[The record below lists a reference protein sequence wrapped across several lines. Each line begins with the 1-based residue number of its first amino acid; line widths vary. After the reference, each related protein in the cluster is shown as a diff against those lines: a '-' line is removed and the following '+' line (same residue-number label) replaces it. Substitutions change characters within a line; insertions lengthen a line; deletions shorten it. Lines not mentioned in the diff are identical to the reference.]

1 MLQPL
6 NPEQVQPTVQNL
18 LAFLDREDVN
28 IPGNMVESI
37 VSGKSLLRALLGGQL
52 VLAQNVQ
59 EGEPGKPEPK
69 KPVAAKKTAKKVV
82 KKAA

>member
-1 MLQPL
+1 MLQSL

-37 VSGKSLLRALLGGQL
+37 VSGKSLLRALLNGQL
-52 VLAQNVQ
+52 VLAQDMQ
-59 EGEPGKPEPK
+59 PESTPGQPAEIP
-69 KPVAAKKTAKKVV
+69 PTTKKTE